1 MGEVIHIG
9 DMWGIWWG
17 VSRRG
22 HEVRSLHGLR
32 SELPARALA
41 IPWRGVS
48 LGSFAPH
55 IYVSHLVY
63 LLRIISTGAS
73 GRRSGICV
81 GYGISESFRVEVAKR
96 LAYTVHGAKVGLAL
110 AKSPLCALR
119 RQRSAGSVS
128 RVVFFPPTHT
138 FSRESLALG

>member
-1 MGEVIHIG
+1 M
-9 DMWGIWWG
+9 MWGIWWG

-55 IYVSHLVY
+55 IYVSHLFY

-81 GYGISESFRVEVAKR
+81 GYGISENVQESTRDVPRTEQGMASLRSCAMKI
-96 LAYTVHGAKVGLAL
+96 TVF
-110 AKSPLCALR
+110 
-119 RQRSAGSVS
+119 AGSNE
-128 RVVFFPPTHT
+128 T
-138 FSRESLALG
+138 E